1 MISRRTPTS
10 AALYSC
16 THPEPLPPV
25 TGTSCFRNL
34 PVTPVRY
41 LEAMKSVTDI
51 DTAAE
56 PVSLTREQSL
66 PETAPIIIIVE
77 SGVVADIY
85 SSDPLRAVIV
95 DYDMIEDDD
104 PFEKRMGKAVLSF
117 DPERSITPDEV
128 TSLVMTLVRNYQR
141 LDRRR
146 GPAASAVNGEA
157 TCHTA
162 A

>member
-1 MISRRTPTS
+1 
-10 AALYSC
+10 
-16 THPEPLPPV
+16 
-25 TGTSCFRNL
+25 
-34 PVTPVRY
+34 
-41 LEAMKSVTDI
+41 MKSVTDI